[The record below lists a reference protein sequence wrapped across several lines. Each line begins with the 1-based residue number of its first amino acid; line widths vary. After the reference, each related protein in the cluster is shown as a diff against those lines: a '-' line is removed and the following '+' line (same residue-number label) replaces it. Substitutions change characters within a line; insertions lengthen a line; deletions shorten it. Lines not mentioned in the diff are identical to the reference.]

1 MIFQRYRTWIRIVLI
16 VYWSALFIGTH
27 APTVPSGVAEV
38 SDKLLHYLAYGGLAF
53 LLAMDQNA
61 RGPLTWRRRG
71 QIFAVVAVYAALDE
85 LLQIPVGRTA
95 DIRDW
100 VADILGALCGLGGH
114 FLFGWGIRR
123 IFGETPTQD
132 G

>member
-16 VYWSALFIGTH
+16 VYWSALFLGTH
-27 APTVPSGVAEV
+27 VPTVPAGVAKV

-61 RGPLTWRRRG
+61 RGPLTGRRRC
-71 QIFAVVAVYAALDE
+71 QIFVIVAVYAALDE

-95 DIRDW
+95 DVRDW
-100 VADILGALCGLGGH
+100 VADILGAVCGLGGH
-114 FLFGWGIRR
+114 LLFCWGICR
-123 IFGETPTQD
+123 IFGKASTED
-132 G
+132 R